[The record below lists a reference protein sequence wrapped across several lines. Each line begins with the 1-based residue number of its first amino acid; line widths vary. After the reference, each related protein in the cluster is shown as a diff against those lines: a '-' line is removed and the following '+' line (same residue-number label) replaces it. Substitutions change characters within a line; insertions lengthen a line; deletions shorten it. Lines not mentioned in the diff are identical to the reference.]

1 MASWSSACVSTRH
14 RAGQPCVPGA
24 VDPWD
29 GRHRTTCGRA
39 GLRFEDARPCLRNEH
54 TCPEQRRR
62 GAEARG
68 ALEQD
73 SCGRGT
79 VRRVASAGSCR
90 ASVPSVVPGPAPRER
105 GTRRVPGS
113 AWPAQPCC
121 RGPRGRPA
129 RRASLL
135 RHRAACS
142 PGAPGTAAWR
152 LRAGPAARDLGRETR
167 FLGRGDVGAGG
178 RAVSLASGADPGVLC
193 DQGVRHAAPLGG
205 GTPWARCPCPQ
216 GCESCLAGA
225 QQPHQAH
232 GTETGVHCK
241 QTAVRDLG
249 QSSLWQAGSGQWPG
263 AGSPAGGL
271 WLGRQVGLLQC
282 RSPQRCFGAQRLR
295 WQLGSCVSS
304 SVRGRGGRELGPGG
318 RG

>member
-1 MASWSSACVSTRH
+1 M
-14 RAGQPCVPGA
+14 
-24 VDPWD
+24 
-29 GRHRTTCGRA
+29 
-39 GLRFEDARPCLRNEH
+39 ARPGFASRTHGLAAETNTRA
-54 TCPEQRRR
+54 RSS
-62 GAEARG
+62 GAEARRPEGPSSRTAAAVGLCGGWPLPG
-68 ALEQD
+68 A
-73 SCGRGT
+73 
-79 VRRVASAGSCR
+79 AGPRC
-90 ASVPSVVPGPAPRER
+90 PAWSRDQP
-105 GTRRVPGS
+105 PGS
-113 AWPAQPCC
+113 ASHAESQAPPGRPSLAVTG
-121 RGPRGRPA
+121 REGVRLRGRP
-129 RRASLL
+129 
-135 RHRAACS
+135 CS
-142 PGAPGTAAWR
+142 GTAPSAAPELLAR
-152 LRAGPAARDLGRETR
+152 LRGDFGQDRQRWDLGRETH
-167 FLGRGDVGAGG
+167 FLGREDVGAGG

-225 QQPHQAH
+225 QQPHQAD

-271 WLGRQVGLLQC
+271 RLSRQVGLLQC

-318 RG
+318 QG